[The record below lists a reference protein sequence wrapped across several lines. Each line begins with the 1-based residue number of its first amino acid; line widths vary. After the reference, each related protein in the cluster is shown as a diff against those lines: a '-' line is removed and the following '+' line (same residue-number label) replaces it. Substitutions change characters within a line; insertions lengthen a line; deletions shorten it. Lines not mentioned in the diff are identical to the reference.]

1 MKILISGTPKK
12 VNDVKKLLRSFGVT
26 ITDVLEETELETGKV
41 ETGKVDPPK
50 KAKAKKTSK
59 AKGTFK

>member
-26 ITDVLEETELETGKV
+26 ITDVSEEAKTETGKV
-41 ETGKVDPPK
+41 APTK

>member
-26 ITDVLEETELETGKV
+26 ITEIHEEAKAESGLV
-41 ETGKVDPPK
+41 EPPK
-50 KAKAKKTSK
+50 KVKAAKKTKAKKT
-59 AKGTFK
+59 FQ

>member
-26 ITDVLEETELETGKV
+26 ITDVPEDVKSETGKV
-41 ETGKVDPPK
+41 VPPK
-50 KAKAKKTSK
+50 KVKAAKKTKAKKT
-59 AKGTFK
+59 FQ

>member
-26 ITDVLEETELETGKV
+26 ITDVPEDVKA

-50 KAKAKKTSK
+50 KAKAAKKTK
-59 AKGTFK
+59 AKKTFQ

>member
-26 ITDVLEETELETGKV
+26 ITDVPEDVKA

-50 KAKAKKTSK
+50 KKAKAAKKTKAKKT
-59 AKGTFK
+59 FQ